1 MSNRK
6 DLERRFETL
15 AADGDDDGDRGFFPQ
30 SKYTPE
36 DFRNGDFDPADP
48 FTPFTR
54 EEAADVVEL
63 YDRDETPEEVRQ
75 QSIELAID
83 RLENPEDHPA
93 PREMELT
100 KEEKDRLAKMFDVVP
115 ATATS
120 AETRGGQ

>member
-15 AADGDDDGDRGFFPQ
+15 AADGDGDAEGGFFPQ

-36 DFRNGDFDPADP
+36 DFRNGDFDPFD
-48 FTPFTR
+48 PFTR
-54 EEAADVVEL
+54 EEAADVVKL
-63 YDRDETPEEVRQ
+63 YDRDETPEEIRQ
-75 QSIELAID
+75 QSIELAIN
-83 RLENPEDHPA
+83 RLENPENHPA
-93 PREMELT
+93 PGEMELT